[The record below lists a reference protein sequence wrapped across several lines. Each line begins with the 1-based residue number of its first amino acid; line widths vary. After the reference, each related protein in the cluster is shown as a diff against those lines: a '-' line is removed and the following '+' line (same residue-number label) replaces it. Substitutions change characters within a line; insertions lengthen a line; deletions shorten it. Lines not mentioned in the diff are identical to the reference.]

1 MAVTATATN
10 QDKASEAT
18 AVGGRIMSIDVL
30 RGFALCGMVLVHFAD
45 LYGNAE
51 AAENFI
57 TFFFNDMLADW
68 GAAAFL
74 MMMGISQVLSA
85 RRMEKPDNRLL
96 FKRALLRG
104 SYLFAVGLLM
114 LLLAFGPG
122 RMWRWDILTLMG
134 FATVV
139 LFFCRFLPSWS
150 LVVLSGAIAVL
161 TPVIRSAF
169 NIAAEWGGGFEPTP
183 FISNYLPGL
192 FIDPVSDY
200 VSVWNLEKIIKGFFL
215 SGYFPVLPWVMFP
228 ITGLVLGRRIIQGK
242 LRRDLPVLLLTGFLL
257 LCLGVG
263 LGLAGRARPDIS
275 VVNHLVSPLCFYPD
289 SFSMINVQA
298 GMSLIV
304 FSIMYFFCDVRKR
317 DKSKMGIWARLFTRT
332 SNFSLTFYFLHYM
345 LLGWPLLI
353 IYLFTGRYLYEDMM
367 GAVPALFCG
376 VGAVAILEFLI
387 YFWEKADS
395 KYSLE
400 AILGALTARIVPGYK
415 RSIRKTTGFGRA
427 HVRP

>member
-30 RGFALCGMVLVHFAD
+30 RGFALCGMVLVHFAY

-150 LVVLSGAIAVL
+150 LVVLS
-161 TPVIRSAF
+161 S
-169 NIAAEWGGGFEPTP
+169 
-183 FISNYLPGL
+183 
-192 FIDPVSDY
+192 
-200 VSVWNLEKIIKGFFL
+200 
-215 SGYFPVLPWVMFP
+215 
-228 ITGLVLGRRIIQGK
+228 
-242 LRRDLPVLLLTGFLL
+242 
-257 LCLGVG
+257 
-263 LGLAGRARPDIS
+263 
-275 VVNHLVSPLCFYPD
+275 
-289 SFSMINVQA
+289 
-298 GMSLIV
+298 
-304 FSIMYFFCDVRKR
+304 
-317 DKSKMGIWARLFTRT
+317 
-332 SNFSLTFYFLHYM
+332 
-345 LLGWPLLI
+345 
-353 IYLFTGRYLYEDMM
+353 
-367 GAVPALFCG
+367 
-376 VGAVAILEFLI
+376 AVAILEFLI